1 MKILVTC
8 VPAAG
13 HVRPL
18 LPLVQAL
25 LAQGDRVVFAMGEDP
40 GGAVAAI
47 GADLVPAGHGEME
60 WFEMFRSRVRGF
72 PGDGLAPERIP
83 YYFIPRLFADIA
95 TVDMIDDVL
104 EAGRELEP
112 DVVLF
117 ETYAF
122 AGPLAA
128 DLLGVPAV
136 HHLIGLMLPPAVL
149 ELADDALSPLWR
161 SFGRDTPGYGGVYG
175 ATTVEIAPQSLDP
188 LRVPAG
194 EVLALRPAPLPLED
208 SRPGDPPLVYVTMG
222 TFFGGNVDVF
232 RAVIDALAAE
242 KVELIVTVGADG
254 DPDALSPVPA
264 NTIVE
269 RFVPQADLLPRCS
282 AVVHHGGA
290 GTMFGA
296 LAHGLPQV
304 VIPQGADNF
313 TNGRA
318 LADAGAGTTVEPD
331 ELSPERLRGDV
342 LGVLDRPSFAQAAG
356 AMAAEIAAMPGA
368 EVVAAALRQRV
379 AGV

>member
-1 MKILVTC
+1 MKVLVTC

-18 LPLVQAL
+18 LPLAEAL
-25 LAQGDRVVFAMGEDP
+25 LAQGDHVVFAAGEDP
-40 GGAVAAI
+40 DGAVAGI
-47 GADLVPAGHGEME
+47 GAEFAPAGHGEME
-60 WFEMFRSRVRGF
+60 WFEVFRSRVRGF

-83 YYFIPRLFADIA
+83 YYFVPRLFADIA

-104 EAGRELEP
+104 EVGKALQP

-128 DLLGVPAV
+128 ALLGVPAV
-136 HHLIGLMLPPAVL
+136 HHLIGLMLPPAVM
-149 ELADDALSPLWR
+149 ELADDVLSPLWR
-161 SFGRDTPGYGGVYG
+161 SFGRDTPGYGGAYG
-175 ATTVEIAPQSLDP
+175 DTTIEVAPHALDP
-188 LRVPAG
+188 FRVPTG
-194 EVLALRPAPLPLED
+194 DVLALRPAPLPLED
-208 SRPGDPPLVYVTMG
+208 SRPGHAPLVYLTMG

-232 RAVIDALAAE
+232 RAVIDGLAAE
-242 KVELIVTVGADG
+242 NLEVVVTVGAGG
-254 DPDALSPVPA
+254 DPAALSPVPA
-264 NTIVE
+264 NTTVE
-269 RFVPQADLLPRCS
+269 RFVPQAQLLPRCS

-313 TNGRA
+313 TNGQA
-318 LADAGAGTTVEPD
+318 LADASVGTIVTPK
-331 ELSPERLRGDV
+331 ELSPDRVRHDVRRV
-342 LGVLDRPSFAQAAG
+342 LGESSFAEAARG
-356 AMAAEIAAMPGA
+356 MAADISAMPA
-368 EVVAAALRQRV
+368 ADVVAAALRQRV
-379 AGV
+379 AGA